1 MNDLFPNPVGYRV
14 VGIVEGKKRYYFS
27 ANYARARDKMRQ
39 LLQLNI
45 PAWIEERTIQHE
57 LEDMPYV

>member
-1 MNDLFPNPVGYRV
+1 MSYKV

-27 ANYARARDKMRQ
+27 ATYARARDKMCQ

-45 PAWIEERTIQHE
+45 PAWIEERTIQDE
-57 LEDMPYV
+57 LSDMPYV

>member
-1 MNDLFPNPVGYRV
+1 MNSNNARVSYKV

-27 ANYARARDKMRQ
+27 ATYARARDKMCQ

-45 PAWIEERTIQHE
+45 PAWIEERTIQDE
-57 LEDMPYV
+57 LSDMPYV